1 MRIATQMRI
10 LDDLLSTL
18 DYGAAVKDIRL
29 GPFWTA
35 VHTHNCGLA
44 STPHDADHRH
54 GDTPV
59 RDAGRILDKTPA
71 ELAQLAYSEST
82 LEAAIGVAAVNSL
95 LEIDERSCTELNAAD
110 FLLANAAERKL
121 AVVGHFPFIRTLR
134 EAAGELWVVEKNPCP
149 GDIPESEAPDYIP
162 HADIVAISGS
172 TFVNHTIQG
181 LLDLCSPKACVVVL
195 GPTTPL
201 SPVLFDYGIDVI
213 SGTRVIEPDTV
224 FAHVSQGASF
234 RQMKGVR
241 LLTMRRL

>member
-1 MRIATQMRI
+1 MRI

-18 DYGAAVKDIRL
+18 DYGVAVKDVRL

-35 VHTHNCGLA
+35 VQTRSCGLA
-44 STPHDADHRH
+44 STPHDRDYDH

-59 RDAGRILDKTPA
+59 RDAGRILDKAPA

-82 LEAAIGVAAVNSL
+82 LEAAIGVAVINSL
-95 LEIDERSCTELNAAD
+95 LEIDERPCVDLNAAD
-110 FLLANAAERKL
+110 FLLEKGRDRKVAL
-121 AVVGHFPFIRTLR
+121 VGHFPFIRSLR
-134 EAAGELWVVEKNPCP
+134 EAAGDLWVIERNPRP
-149 GDIPESEAPDYIP
+149 GDVPESDAPAYIP
-162 HADIVAISGS
+162 YADLVAISGS

-181 LLDLCSPKACVVVL
+181 LLDLCGPNACVMVL

-241 LLTMRRL
+241 LLTMRRQ